1 MTLIAVHDGKTRVLQ
16 PDYTHLVIFVNSG
29 VHQNLITAG
38 ISRALVLFWHVMHL
52 WILAA
57 LYGSRG
63 QIEDTSVRSCDF
75 LPPFPRL
82 NRGKLLFFSPSGIN
96 FFCSAVLMYN
106 FCLAGYTD
114 HSRQYC
120 SVSNKLPGPV
130 KMFMGMWWCHS
141 WPASQTMRQLLT
153 RQWEKWKTSGDRT
166 TVVSDIGNFWVAGA
180 EEKARVL
187 SAAKVIMLLFHTD
200 EQSQNLHVWSTPMFF
215 IIVD

>member
-57 LYGSRG
+57 LYGSCG

-82 NRGKLLFFSPSGIN
+82 NRG
-96 FFCSAVLMYN
+96 Y
-106 FCLAGYTD
+106 
-114 HSRQYC
+114 
-120 SVSNKLPGPV
+120 
-130 KMFMGMWWCHS
+130 
-141 WPASQTMRQLLT
+141 QLLLL
-153 RQWEKWKTSGDRT
+153 SGADVQFLLGWVHRSFT
-166 TVVSDIGNFWVAGA
+166 TVLQCV
-180 EEKARVL
+180 
-187 SAAKVIMLLFHTD
+187 
-200 EQSQNLHVWSTPMFF
+200 
-215 IIVD
+215 